1 MSKIQ
6 IYSDLS
12 CCQVSACTQKTISD
26 QREWSYDS
34 EPACVGYKSKT
45 PTRHS
50 KTIVSSIVDFVL
62 RVKIYALGQ
71 QYYIKFVTLWPKTEK
86 RVASDWKTQIR
97 RQTYIR
103 RKRNYYLII
112 SHVLIY
118 SCLLEKM
125 IFVPAAFAIKDGFSI
140 WLVYCQFAAMMIG
153 LKFFVICG

>member
-26 QREWSYDS
+26 QRGWLHEFGT
-34 EPACVGYKSKT
+34 CVGYKFKT

-50 KTIVSSIVDFVL
+50 KTIVSSIVDFLL

-71 QYYIKFVTLWPKTEK
+71 QYSKFVTLWPKTEK
-86 RVASDWKTQIR
+86 RVAALATGKLKLKYQIR

-103 RKRNYYLII
+103 RKSSYNVLII

-118 SCLLEKM
+118 SCLLKKM
-125 IFVPAAFAIKDGFSI
+125 IFVTAAFAIKDGFSI
-140 WLVYCQFAAMMIG
+140 WLVYCFAAIMIRW
-153 LKFFVICG
+153 